1 MRTQQQLPVYFF
13 VKRYL
18 LANQVFMMYLEFF
31 LGLSMGFVIKL
42 EAYWLSRHICLFI
55 MHKNRVLFSTWGFSK
70 EEIYIFDSY
79 I

>member
-18 LANQVFMMYLEFF
+18 LANQVFMMYLEF

-55 MHKNRVLFSTWGFSK
+55 MHKSRVLFSTWGFSK

>member
-18 LANQVFMMYLEFF
+18 LANQVFMMYLEF

>member
-18 LANQVFMMYLEFF
+18 LANQVFMMYLEF

-42 EAYWLSRHICLFI
+42 EAY
-55 MHKNRVLFSTWGFSK
+55 
-70 EEIYIFDSY
+70 
-79 I
+79 